1 MAIAGEPRVLIA
13 DDHAPTRTMIRR
25 VLEGQGIFVCAE
37 AHDAYG
43 AIQAA
48 QDLAPDVAILDVR
61 MPGGGLNA
69 AQVIADQHPDVKIL
83 MLTVSDDDA
92 DLFAALSARV
102 SGYWLKGEDPLL
114 LPRIVRRI
122 VAGEMIVAGVLLKSI
137 VKDWGVRDLRKRL
150 QEHLPREIHLT
161 QKEYEVI
168 ELMNEGFS
176 TAEIGKRLFIADVTV
191 RTHIAHVIRKL
202 KVKNREQMLHV
213 LCSPSPKKDFG
224 SD

>member
-1 MAIAGEPRVLIA
+1 MAVAEEPRVLIA
-13 DDHAPTRTMIRR
+13 DDHAPTRAMIRR
-25 VLEGQGIFVCAE
+25 VLEDQGIFVCAE
-37 AHDAYG
+37 AHDADG

-48 QDLAPDVAILDVR
+48 QDFAPDVAILDVR
-61 MPGGGLNA
+61 MPGAGLYA

-122 VAGEMIVAGVLLKSI
+122 VAGEMIVAGVLLNSI
-137 VKDWGVRDLRKRL
+137 VKDWSDRDFRKRL
-150 QEHLPREIHLT
+150 REHLPREIHLT

-168 ELMNEGFS
+168 ELMSEGFN

-213 LCSPSPKKDFG
+213 LSSPSPKKDFG